1 MINSYRETRQRS
13 VSICKPLVTE
23 DYVPQPMENVSPPK
37 WHLAHTTWFF
47 EQFILVP
54 HLEDYQVFDEQFAYL
69 FNSYYNNMGDRVPRA
84 QRGFLSRPTVQEVY
98 NYRDYVDQHMFE
110 LLQQQ
115 GPEII
120 QLTELGINHEQQ
132 HQELLVYDIKYIL
145 GMQPLRPVYAD
156 SFIIHASPK
165 KTQWININ
173 EGIHEIGCNPG
184 DEFSYDNESPK
195 HRVFLEKYSISKELV
210 TNGEYLQFIK
220 DGGYNNFN
228 FWHDE
233 GWHFVQENTIQSP
246 LYWEKINGIWYTY
259 TLSGFKA
266 VDMDAPVQH
275 ISLYEA
281 SAYAEWKGY
290 RLPTEQE
297 WEVAAEQLA
306 YGQLW
311 EWTNSAYLPYPGYK
325 KEEGALGEYNGKFM
339 INQHVLR
346 GASVAT
352 SPNHTRKTYRNF
364 FHPSARWIFNGIRL
378 AK

>member
-1 MINSYRETRQRS
+1 
-13 VSICKPLVTE
+13 
-23 DYVPQPMENVSPPK
+23 
-37 WHLAHTTWFF
+37 
-47 EQFILVP
+47 
-54 HLEDYQVFDEQFAYL
+54 
-69 FNSYYNNMGDRVPRA
+69 MGDRVPRA
-84 QRGFLSRPTVQEVY
+84 QRGFLSRPTVNEVY

-115 GPEII
+115 DPEII
-120 QLTELGINHEQQ
+120 KLTELGINHEQQ
-132 HQELLVYDIKYIL
+132 HQELLVYDIKFIL
-145 GMQPLRPVYAD
+145 GMQPLKPVYAD
-156 SFIIHASPK
+156 SYTIHASPNK
-165 KTQWININ
+165 NQWININ
-173 EGIHEIGCNPG
+173 EGIHEIGCNLG

-233 GWHFVQENTIQSP
+233 GWHFIQENTIQSP

-281 SAYAEWKGY
+281 SAYAEWKGC

-352 SPNHTRKTYRNF
+352 SPNHTRETYRNF

>member
-1 MINSYRETRQRS
+1 MINTYRETRQRT
-13 VSICKPLVTE
+13 VSICKPLTTE
-23 DYVPQPMENVSPPK
+23 DYVPQPMEDVSPPK

-54 HLEDYQVFDEQFAYL
+54 HLEGYQVFDEQFAYL

-115 GPEII
+115 DPEII
-120 QLTELGINHEQQ
+120 KLTELGINHEQQ
-132 HQELLVYDIKYIL
+132 HQELLVYDIKFIL
-145 GMQPLRPVYAD
+145 GMQPLKPVYAD
-156 SFIIHASPK
+156 SYTIHASPNK
-165 KTQWININ
+165 NQWININ
-173 EGIHEIGCNPG
+173 EGVHEIGCNLV

-233 GWHFVQENTIQSP
+233 GWHFIQENTIQSP

-275 ISLYEA
+275 ISFYEA